1 MVYLQYSSL
10 TIKVYMINKDFKCLQ
25 NKKAFTLAEVLI
37 TLVIIGVIAAIT
49 VPLIIVGFQKE
60 ATLTRLKKT
69 YSTLAQTTNRAIA
82 DNGPVASWE
91 IIGASNTFKGAMDT
105 TERYLTPYL
114 STLKKCESYN
124 ETDCHFI
131 IYGLHGQEISN
142 TNKAPF
148 NTSYLFYL
156 ADGTLIATNVIKAS
170 DRNRIIVTIDIN
182 GKQPPNRMGR
192 DIFRMEYY
200 LGSSGAYSKFN
211 GKFVPTYVDYSRAD
225 LLSNK
230 ADRCNKKQNGDA
242 CFSLIMKDNW
252 QIKPDYPW

>member
-1 MVYLQYSSL
+1 MCRKYFEE
-10 TIKVYMINKDFKCLQ
+10 KNRKINNQ
-25 NKKAFTLAEVLI
+25 NKAFTLAEVLI

-49 VPLIIVGFQKE
+49 VPLMIASYQKE

-69 YSTLAQTTNRAIA
+69 YSALAQTTNRAIA

-91 IIGASNTFKGAMDT
+91 IIGGSNTFKAALDT
-105 TERYLTPYL
+105 TEKYITPYL
-114 STLKKCESYN
+114 ITQKKCASYN

-131 IYGLHGQEISN
+131 IYGLNGKEISN

-156 ADGTLIATNVIKAS
+156 NDGTLIATNVLKAS
-170 DRNRIIVTIDIN
+170 DRNRIIVTIDVN

-200 LGSSGAYSKFN
+200 LSASGKYAKFS
-211 GKFVPTYVDYSRAD
+211 GKFVPTYVDYSRSE
-225 LLSNK
+225 LLANK
-230 ADRCNKKQNGDA
+230 SDRCNKKQNGDA
-242 CFSLIMKDNW
+242 CFSLILKDNW